1 MVPYFLGILTLSAF
15 IAPPTP
21 TYAEADRRVRT
32 AKIISDFL
40 SPGHLVI
47 ALLLAV
53 GWSSTGGPS
62 GLGWGLL
69 AAVFCGF
76 VPLGI
81 IHAGVRR
88 GALTDK
94 HVRVRS
100 QRVMPLSAGL
110 VSVLAGLTLLAVLDA
125 PGDVFAV
132 VIAMLAG
139 LISVLAVTFWWQVS
153 VHSAVASGTVTVL
166 LLCHGWRMLP
176 LAALVVVVGW
186 SRLVLKA
193 HTVVQL
199 VCGAALGGAT
209 SLLFQAV
216 R

>member
-1 MVPYFLGILTLSAF
+1 MSAF

-21 TYAEADRRVRT
+21 TYAEADTRT
-32 AKIISDFL
+32 RAAKLVSDLL

-53 GWSSTGGPS
+53 GWSSTGGPA

-81 IHAGVRR
+81 IRVGVRR
-88 GALTDK
+88 GTLTDK

-110 VSVLAGLTLLAVLDA
+110 VSVLAGLALLAVLGA
-125 PGDVFAV
+125 PGDVSAV

-139 LISVLAVTFWWQVS
+139 LVSVLTVTFWWQVS
-153 VHSAVASGTVTVL
+153 VHSAVAAGTVTVL

-199 VCGAALGGAT
+199 ICGAALGGV
-209 SLLFQAV
+209 SCLFFQVA